1 MFILVLAYPG
11 SLRPKA
17 VKRFFVGV
25 CVAVVKWWV
34 VCCVNVNCAGGEV
47 VGGLLC
53 ECQLCRW

>member
-11 SLRPKA
+11 SPRPKA
-17 VKRFFVGV
+17 VKRLCVGV

-34 VCCVNVNCAGGEV
+34 VCVNVSCAGGEV
-47 VGGLLC
+47 VGGLC